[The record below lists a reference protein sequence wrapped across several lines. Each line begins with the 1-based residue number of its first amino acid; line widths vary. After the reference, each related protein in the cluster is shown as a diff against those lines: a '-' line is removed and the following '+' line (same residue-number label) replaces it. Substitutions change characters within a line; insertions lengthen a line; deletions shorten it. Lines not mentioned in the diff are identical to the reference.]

1 VRPALAAIAL
11 LLAAAPAIAQTSPS
25 PSSPSTAPDTRRV
38 VDRIAAVVNEAVI
51 TLSDIYDLGSR
62 EILETCEGDAQCTA
76 EVEGQVLDVLIR
88 QELMKQ
94 ELVKL
99 SYDITADEIDGL
111 IQQTLVEHGYA
122 SREELRVAVEAEGFT
137 WESYRSFLADRER
150 VNRFQGLVLRNRVTI
165 SDDEVK
171 DIYQRLVRDMDGPT
185 VLRIA
190 AFGYKLPK
198 DATVEQRAA
207 AAQEL
212 FDQLAAVRA
221 GTLAWAA
228 VAEKYD
234 TAKVAR
240 LFENQT
246 FGEGD
251 LLPAL
256 SKAVFALDVKGV
268 TDPVLVGDVI
278 YGAVVIGREKG
289 VVAAPPL
296 EQVQDNLMEQLFAQK
311 IEAAEDQWY
320 TVARRTAAIKRLVG
334 VDPNELPK
342 DEATEASQ
350 PAPTGGT
357 P

>member
-1 VRPALAAIAL
+1 MKYGPAAIAL
-11 LLAAAPAIAQTSPS
+11 LLAAAPAFAQTTPAAS
-25 PSSPSTAPDTRRV
+25 APRQV
-38 VDRIAAVVNEAVI
+38 VDRIAAIVNEAVI
-51 TLSDIYDLGSR
+51 TLSDIYELGSR

-76 EVEGQVLDVLIR
+76 EVEGQVLDVLVR

-122 SREELRVAVEAEGFT
+122 TREELRVAVEAEGFT

-198 DATVEQRAA
+198 DATVDQRAA
-207 AAQEL
+207 AAQEV

-221 GTLAWAA
+221 GTTSWST
-228 VAEKYD
+228 VADTYD

-256 SKAVFALDVKGV
+256 SKAVFALDIKGV

-296 EQVQDNLMEQLFAQK
+296 EQVKDNLMEQLFAQK

-334 VDPNELPK
+334 VDPNELPA
-342 DEATEASQ
+342 DESAP
-350 PAPTGGT
+350 PAPAGGT